1 MPLPAFAIAG
11 PFLVLALL
19 TAIVPPAT
27 AASGSVSLQNG
38 FARVVKRRVPAVV
51 RVSASK
57 MVRASDSRLAGA
69 LSEAL
74 EAAPASP
81 GKQEEDLGSGVI
93 VSSDGYILTNEH
105 VIDGAR
111 HAHVTLADRRE
122 FQARIVGNDAAT
134 DIAVLKIEA
143 TGLPVMPLGDSS
155 KMKPGDFV
163 IAIGNPYGLS
173 KSVTMGIVSAVGRG
187 DLGVEDYEDFIQTDA
202 SVNPGNSGGALINV
216 EGQLVGINTAI
227 VNSGGGS
234 RGVGFAIP
242 IQLGRQVM
250 DQIVKNGRVIR
261 AWLGVRSQPVTP
273 GIAKAFGLSGDP
285 RGALIS
291 DILPDGPAAEAGLA
305 RGDIILAINGQP
317 VPANH
322 NLSLKIAAMAPG
334 TTIRV
339 QVLRTGSAR
348 EIPIRLSREPSEPE
362 HGEAP
367 ALPSTSDVLLK
378 GVHLVDLNG
387 NLAERL
393 QLHPGTHGVVIAQI
407 QSGSGAADSGL
418 KPGDVIEQVN
428 HQPVPDCP
436 SFQKVVGAAG
446 NSPILLLVNRAG
458 ASHFLVIEPD

>member
-1 MPLPAFAIAG
+1 MAILP
-11 PFLVLALL
+11 
-19 TAIVPPAT
+19 PPA
-27 AASGSVSLQNG
+27 AAISGSVSLQKG
-38 FARVVKRRVPAVV
+38 FARVVKRRLPAVV
-51 RVSASK
+51 RISASK
-57 MVRASDSRLAGA
+57 IVHPSESRLADA
-69 LSEAL
+69 LSGAVEV
-74 EAAPASP
+74 APGSP
-81 GKQEEDLGSGVI
+81 GKQEEDVGSGVI

-111 HAHVTLADRRE
+111 HAHVMLADRRE
-122 FQARIVGNDAAT
+122 FQARIVGKDAAT

-163 IAIGNPYGLS
+163 IAIGSPYGLS

-216 EGQLVGINTAI
+216 DGQLIGINTAI

-234 RGVGFAIP
+234 HGVGFAIP

-250 DQIVKNGRVIR
+250 DQIVKNGRVVR

-285 RGALIS
+285 RGALVS
-291 DILPDGPAAEAGLA
+291 DILPDGPAAQAGLA

-322 NLSLKIAAMAPG
+322 NLRLKIAAMAPG
-334 TTIRV
+334 TTIRA

-348 EIPIRLSREPSEPE
+348 EISIRLSREPSEPE

-378 GVHLVDLNG
+378 GIDLVDLNG

-407 QSGSGAADSGL
+407 QSGSGAAESGL
-418 KPGDVIEQVN
+418 KPGDVIEEVN
-428 HQPVPDCP
+428 HQPVPDCTA
-436 SFQKVVGAAG
+436 FQKEVGAAG

-458 ASHFLVIEPD
+458 AAHFLVIEPD